1 MLGKFFMNKAFFTL
15 VLALVL
21 GSFSAAQKKSPSA
34 PVSGEELVRDAATAL
49 LKLQSYELNV
59 IFDQSID
66 DGKYTR
72 TFHTYVDTSFDLS
85 GGRKRI
91 RMVSRRQV
99 DSMIIV
105 SDGDGYWVY
114 HSSNHTYE
122 HRASNL
128 PPEVYNSTTPGFSG
142 TLSAENLPASM
153 QSAQIIRNEML
164 PLGDRSESCDVVVVH
179 LKPGMA
185 PPEYQVKDNELTLW
199 LSHKYHVPMKVTAI
213 FLHNTPD
220 GKPQAIGMAVLVK
233 KFHPNVPLPLSTW
246 TFVPP
251 PDSQAMP
258 GTSAPGL
265 K

>member
-1 MLGKFFMNKAFFTL
+1 MNKAFFTL
-15 VLALVL
+15 VLALAL
-21 GSFSAAQKKSPSA
+21 GPFSVGQKKSSRA

-49 LKLQSYELNV
+49 LKLRSYELNV

-66 DGKYTR
+66 DGKYNR
-72 TFHTYVDTSFDLS
+72 TYHTYVDTAFDRS

-91 RMVSRRQV
+91 RMVSRKEA
-99 DSMIIV
+99 DSMTIV
-105 SDGDGYWVY
+105 SNGDGYWVY
-114 HSSNHTYE
+114 HSSKHTYE
-122 HRASNL
+122 HRADNL
-128 PPEVYNSTTPGFSG
+128 PPEVYDSPTPGFSG

-164 PLGDRSESCDVVVVH
+164 PLGDRSESCTVVLVH
-179 LKPGMA
+179 LKSGVA

-199 LSHKYHVPMKVTAI
+199 LSHKYHVPMKVTAT

-220 GKPQAIGMAVLVK
+220 GKPQAMAMAVLVK
-233 KFHPNVPLPLSTW
+233 TFHANVPLPLSTW

-251 PDSQAMP
+251 PDSRAMP
-258 GTSAPGL
+258 GTSAPVL